1 VTVPIYNMRILQGAD
16 FLLTVSFL
24 ARDLTGYTVRMQG
37 RTSFD
42 DNQTV
47 FNWTT
52 ANGYIAVAYSAPDS
66 TVTITATAAQTAVL
80 GHSPHNLAHGLEGVY
95 DCEIVSPSGVVE
107 RAFQGTFAVDP
118 EVTR

>member
-1 VTVPIYNMRILQGAD
+1 MTVPIYNMRILQGAN
-16 FLLTVSFL
+16 FPLTVTFK

-47 FNWTT
+47 FDWTT

-66 TVTITATAAQTAVL
+66 TVTISATAAQTAVL
-80 GHSPHNLAHGLEGVY
+80 GHSPHGLAHGLEGVY
-95 DCEIVSPSGVVE
+95 DCEIVSPSGIVE
-107 RAFQGTFAVDP
+107 RAFQGTFAIDP